1 MKANRRKFLKGGTVA
16 ATGAAIAGF
25 PMISRAQTAQTFTWK
40 MTSAYP
46 KGAPFYMDGP
56 GSATDLAKRID
67 AMSGGRLKIQVF
79 GAGELIPAFEG
90 FDAVRAGTVEM
101 NHANS
106 YFWTGKTFAAQY
118 FTAVPF
124 GLNFQGMNGWLYD
137 GGGINLW
144 NEVYAPFGM
153 VAMPCG
159 NTGVQMTG
167 WFRKEIKSVDDL
179 KGVKMRI
186 PGLAGRVYKELGV
199 DARLIAPGEI
209 FPNLERGVI
218 DAAEFVGPYL
228 DRQLGLHKV
237 AKYYYTTGWHEMATA
252 SELTVNKAKWNS
264 LPPDLKAIVENACAA
279 CNVISEAWCQKNNAE
294 AMEDLVK
301 NQGVIAQP
309 LPDDVVKALRAATTK
324 ILDEAVARDPV
335 TKKVHDSYMAYKA
348 KYDDWADKSE
358 TVYHTKIRK
367 G

>member
-1 MKANRRKFLKGGTVA
+1 M
-16 ATGAAIAGF
+16 
-25 PMISRAQTAQTFTWK
+25 QTF
-40 MTSAYP
+40 A
-46 KGAPFYMDGP
+46 
-56 GSATDLAKRID
+56 
-67 AMSGGRLKIQVF
+67 
-79 GAGELIPAFEG
+79 AGEIVPGLQVL
-90 FDAVRAGTVEM
+90 DAVQNGTVEIG
-101 NHANS
+101 HTAVY
-106 YFWTGKTFAAQY
+106 YFVGKDPTWALFC
-118 FTAVPF
+118 AVPF
-124 GLNFQGMNGWLYD
+124 GLNTRQQNAWFYD
-137 GGGINLW
+137 GDGMKLMNEFGKKYNL
-144 NEVYAPFGM
+144 YALVG
-153 VAMPCG
+153 G
-159 NTGVQMTG
+159 NTGAQMGG
-167 WFRKEIKSVDDL
+167 WFRKEIKTVDDL

-199 DARLIAPGEI
+199 DSRLIAPGEI

-218 DAAEFVGPYL
+218 DAAEFVGPFL

-252 SELTVNKAKWNS
+252 SELTINKAKWNS
-264 LPPDLKAIVENACAA
+264 LPADLKAIIENACAA

-309 LPDDVVKALRAATTK
+309 LPDDVVKALRVATNK